1 VTTVRIQDPT
11 VVVLIGA
18 AGSGKST
25 LAARHFEPSEVV
37 SSDAFR
43 ALVSGDEAD
52 QAASPVAFRIL
63 HRELERRL
71 AAGLTTVVD
80 ATNARPDHRR
90 PILARARA
98 AGAGTVA
105 IVLDLDP
112 AEVHVR
118 NASRS
123 RVVDRAVVDRH
134 LAAVRET
141 VDAGRLGLQGFTT
154 VVVLRSTAMVDELV
168 VDRHPDR

>member
-1 VTTVRIQDPT
+1 M
-11 VVVLIGA
+11 VLIGA

-141 VDAGRLGLQGFTT
+141 VDADRLGLEGFTT
-154 VVVLRSTAMVDELV
+154 VVVLRSTSMVDELV